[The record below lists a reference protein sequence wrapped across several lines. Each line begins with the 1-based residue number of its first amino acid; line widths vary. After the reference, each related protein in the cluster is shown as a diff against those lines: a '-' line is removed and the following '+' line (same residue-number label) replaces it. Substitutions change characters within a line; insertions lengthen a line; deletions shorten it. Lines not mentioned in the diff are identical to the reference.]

1 MTYIEKSMPNDA
13 LQEARKAA
21 DLSNES
27 TLSMSDVAR
36 SYAMLGN
43 AKEARRILQTLQSAS
58 KSRYI
63 SSFEIATIFAS
74 LNESDHAFD
83 SLQKAYENRD
93 YNLFR
98 LRTDPRLERLHKDP
112 RFADL
117 LRRIG
122 LPQ

>member
-1 MTYIEKSMPNDA
+1 VT
-13 LQEARKAA
+13 
-21 DLSNES
+21 
-27 TLSMSDVAR
+27 
-36 SYAMLGN
+36 GN
-43 AKEARRILQTLQSAS
+43 AKEARRILQTLQAAS

-63 SSFEIATIFAS
+63 SSFEVATIFAS

-83 SLQKAYENRD
+83 SLQRAYENRD

-98 LRTDPRLERLHKDP
+98 LRADPRLESLHRDP